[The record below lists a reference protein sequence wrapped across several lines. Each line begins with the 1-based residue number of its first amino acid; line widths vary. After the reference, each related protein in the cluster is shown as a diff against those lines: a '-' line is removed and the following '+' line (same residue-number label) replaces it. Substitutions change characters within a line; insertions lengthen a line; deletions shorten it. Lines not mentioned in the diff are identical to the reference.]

1 MPSPMHQY
9 DTQVW
14 PLDEDAVKLIPAI
27 ERVREELF
35 RRWPASEEY
44 VRRTYPDAVNRAA
57 GDEQQS

>member
-1 MPSPMHQY
+1 LARVEGQ
-9 DTQVW
+9 
-14 PLDEDAVKLIPAI
+14 LIPAI